1 MKKAS
6 LIVASVFLAF
16 TGCGRGWLPC
26 LHRGDACMNN
36 CGAPMAPIASAAP
49 GCENCGV
56 NTVGYEGIPTG
67 PASYSTIG
75 TEQIMSQ

>member
-26 LHRGDACMNN
+26 LHRGDACMNQ
-36 CGAPMAPIASAAP
+36 CGAPLAAAP
-49 GCENCGV
+49 ACDNCGV
-56 NTVGYEGIPTG
+56 NTVGYEGIPSG
-67 PASYSTIG
+67 PASYSTVG
-75 TEQIMSQ
+75 PEQIMGQ

>member
-26 LHRGDACMNN
+26 LHRGDACMNQ
-36 CGAPMAPIASAAP
+36 CGAPLAAAP
-49 GCENCGV
+49 ACDNCGV
-56 NTVGYEGIPTG
+56 NTVGYEGIPSVQLLTQ
-67 PASYSTIG
+67 PSALSRLWVNSRV
-75 TEQIMSQ
+75 

>member
-26 LHRGDACMNN
+26 LNRGDACMNQ
-36 CGAPMAPIASAAP
+36 CGAPLAAAAAP
-49 GCENCGV
+49 ACDNCGV
-56 NTVGYEGIPTG
+56 NTVGYEGIPSG
-67 PASYSTIG
+67 PGSYSTIG
-75 TEQIMSQ
+75 TEQIIGQ